1 MFFFIF
7 QIFRLEDHLFI
18 LTCKLKN
25 SKKPPLLSSIRDILA
40 KVLEHMLKDL
50 KKFYNPQETNLVYL
64 TIHQPGMTNALNSG
78 SFSLQGEDT
87 ETILHFVLNL
97 FNRFVNSNQEVK
109 LNQGFQCYFKVLSY
123 NHYNWAANRRR
134 KNSIRTLGCKT
145 DDFNINGCVEIPLS
159 FQGHLNVF
167 ENKCLLTSVIL
178 AYYCNEYYRTKHLVE
193 EAKAKNIITSTTI
206 DQTHLKLW
214 NFYRPNK
221 KVSSKKK
228 TEAGLLLLEKVKDI
242 QACLNLPEEGP
253 YCPEAVLPLIADY
266 YKVQIH
272 LLKNNQEKETYISSF
287 PVEEW
292 NHEKSQIFLY
302 PKNDHHVVPILKLK
316 AFARKNRQF
325 CPLCKITF
333 RSYYRHFCKYSKKCC
348 FKCKSYHGSEATVL
362 LPNHTFTFCFS
373 RLKKPEDILDPP
385 LKCFL
390 CNYQFSSQQCFKNHQ
405 IICGGGKATKSRTGH
420 YCEECKMFHKVGMNC
435 FSKKFLG
442 VVLPL

>member
-1 MFFFIF
+1 
-7 QIFRLEDHLFI
+7 
-18 LTCKLKN
+18 
-25 SKKPPLLSSIRDILA
+25 
-40 KVLEHMLKDL
+40 MLKDL

-159 FQGHLNVF
+159 FQGHL
-167 ENKCLLTSVIL
+167 TSVIL

-287 PVEEW
+287 PVEE
-292 NHEKSQIFLY
+292 
-302 PKNDHHVVPILKLK
+302 
-316 AFARKNRQF
+316 
-325 CPLCKITF
+325 
-333 RSYYRHFCKYSKKCC
+333 
-348 FKCKSYHGSEATVL
+348 
-362 LPNHTFTFCFS
+362 
-373 RLKKPEDILDPP
+373 
-385 LKCFL
+385 
-390 CNYQFSSQQCFKNHQ
+390 
-405 IICGGGKATKSRTGH
+405 
-420 YCEECKMFHKVGMNC
+420 
-435 FSKKFLG
+435 
-442 VVLPL
+442 